1 MLLMKEAY
9 EIWTFMEDVKISPK
23 CITCFKDTML
33 LFERKKKKTVV
44 FSCKTLF
51 HLAYLVLMQ
60 FYLPT

>member
-33 LFERKKKKTVV
+33 LFERKKKKN
-44 FSCKTLF
+44 SCI
-51 HLAYLVLMQ
+51 
-60 FYLPT
+60 